1 VDKNHRLNNDGCY
14 GIDLNR
20 NFDAHWMYSGSSGDG
35 CSEIYA
41 GEYAASEKEI
51 ISIQNYIMSKYQR
64 WSAYFSLH
72 SYGAYWMT
80 NYGYSKS
87 HILEN
92 FLESVNVFNN
102 YNFFVKL
109 VLLIII
115 QVFKVTDRH

>member
-1 VDKNHRLNNDGCY
+1 
-14 GIDLNR
+14 
-20 NFDAHWMYSGSSGDG
+20 MYSGSSDDG

-51 ISIQNYIMSKYQR
+51 KSIQNYIMSKYQR